1 MRFLLSISLLMPLGA
16 GAVQDLKIDMRDVD
30 GTPSVTAD
38 AVLDAPPERIWDIID
53 RCADYKTTLVS
64 ILESKELAR
73 QSDVRRC
80 EVTVEMP
87 FPLPNLTAVTEAKI
101 AIAPGK
107 SWRRAW
113 RLVEGDYRQNTGS
126 WTLTPET
133 NGRTHV
139 TYAIIAR
146 PKMSVPAFAL
156 RMAQNQAIPKLFEKL
171 EAEAQGHAAP
181 VKSPLA
187 E

>member
-1 MRFLLSISLLMPLGA
+1 MRFLLSISLLVPLGA

-30 GTPSVTAD
+30 GTPAVTAD

-64 ILESKELAR
+64 IRESKELAR
-73 QSDVRRC
+73 EGDRRRC

-87 FPLPNLTAVTEAKI
+87 FPLPNLTAVTEAEVAVK
-101 AIAPGK
+101 PGE

-113 RLVEGDYRQNTGS
+113 HLVEGDYRQNAGS
-126 WTLTPET
+126 WTLTPAK
-133 NGRTHV
+133 NGGTHV
-139 TYAIIAR
+139 TYAIVAQ
-146 PKMSVPAFAL
+146 PKMPVPAFAL

-171 EAEAQGHAAP
+171 EAGAQGRTAP
-181 VKSPLA
+181 VKSPLS